1 VRRLILAAYLVAIA
15 IVAMPR
21 VAMASTVAPTG
32 ITTGAVTGGAC
43 GTPAAPTTTI
53 FLPNITKTLGGP
65 SGWVTPF
72 IVQNV
77 GVKAATLEVSFFRF
91 SDGALVTCRKVT
103 GLAPGTSFADFPN
116 ADEDLPSDSQFAV
129 VVRSFG
135 AEVVSVVNE
144 HQRLDD
150 PARQEALSYDGLTRG
165 GTTVYVPFVGKPEAG
180 PCSAVPPAEASCDQR
195 WITTLVIQNLGSL
208 EATVSARFTSYDGSA
223 TATLTRTIGPGRSR
237 FIDVSVEPQV
247 RAGRYYSV
255 VITST
260 QPIGV
265 IANNH
270 DDAAG
275 SLAPRGFSYNGITQ
289 PVTGDVFVPYVRRD
303 SGVREYASGLLVQNA
318 GTTDA
323 VPALSV
329 QRLGGG
335 GPLTLSAPAPL
346 KPGASWYFDPSS
358 SALAPGEHSIVVS
371 GGTFAVI
378 GVVLAPGMA
387 MGYVG
392 TDARG
397 NRSYLPNVTRTL
409 GGPSGW
415 TTPIVMQS
423 SGATTAKLRWYRFA
437 DGALVARQSVGP
449 FARGSAIR
457 VDPRSVPGLADDT
470 QYGVVVDAQGGTLTA
485 IVTEL
490 NFQGGDGTMA
500 YEGFPATVDPVPT
513 PTALAIA
520 PASLRLGTL
529 ETAQLVAVVKDQFDE
544 EMPQQL
550 PTWTVTP
557 MGLGTVSANG
567 IFTAGASAVV
577 GTVTAT
583 AGVAT
588 ESVPVTVQ
596 APTPVTV
603 GGISFL
609 VRTSGS
615 ADVYIEDTITTVDAA
630 TISSAVNAD
639 VARIQQ
645 DYGRPFVGRP
655 QLYVEA
661 TTATYQKA
669 QAAILGVPQAFDT
682 AGPVASRFESAGVYY
697 LGKIAIDW
705 SLINDQH
712 PFSTARHELT
722 HMMIDEIAGQATVPA
737 WLNEG
742 SARLEEFTVGGSK
755 WFGTVDTY
763 RAVSLAATNQLFSID
778 QLTSQSAWNARAFP
792 AGTYQYSEAQ
802 AVVQF
807 LRNEIGIAGEIGI
820 LESLAAGQSYDE
832 AYAAATGRTT
842 ATFAGTI
849 APRLRALGASPGIA
863 FAPDSIVGGNATGP
877 TFVLYGWS
885 PNTAVSIS
893 IVGLT
898 SGVMNARQTAT
909 IDQYGVYSSRLGTS
923 WPSDTYRFT
932 VTQGSSSVTATFS
945 KGG

>member
-1 VRRLILAAYLVAIA
+1 
-15 IVAMPR
+15 MPR
-21 VAMASTVAPTG
+21 FAMASTVAPTE
-32 ITTGAVTGGAC
+32 ISTRAVTGGAC
-43 GTPAAPTTTI
+43 GTPVAPTTTI

-77 GVKAATLEVSFFRF
+77 GVKAAILEVSFFRF
-91 SDGALVTCRKVT
+91 SDGGLVTCRKVS

-144 HQRLDD
+144 HQGLGD

-165 GTTVYVPFVGKPEAG
+165 GTTVYLPFVGKPEAG

-195 WITTLVIQNLGSL
+195 WITTLVIQNFGSL
-208 EATVSARFTSYDGSA
+208 ETTVSARFASYDGSS

-237 FIDVSVEPQV
+237 FIDASVEPQV

-275 SLAPRGFSYNGITQ
+275 SPAPRGFSYNGITQ
-289 PVTGDVFVPYVRRD
+289 PVTGDVFLPYVRRD
-303 SGVREYASGLLVQNA
+303 SGVREYASGVLVQNA
-318 GTTDA
+318 GATDA
-323 VPALSV
+323 VPALSF

-335 GPLTLSAPAPL
+335 GPLTFSAPAPL

-358 SALAPGEHSIVVS
+358 SAVAPGEHSLVVS

-387 MGYVG
+387 MGYGG
-392 TDARG
+392 TDAHG
-397 NRSYLPNVTRTL
+397 NRAYLPNVTRTL
-409 GGPSGW
+409 GGPNGW
-415 TTPIVMQS
+415 TTPIVLQS

-449 FARGSAIR
+449 FTRGTAIR
-457 VDPRSVPGLADDT
+457 VDPRSVPGLANDT

-490 NFQGGDGTMA
+490 NFEGGDGTMA
-500 YEGFPATVDPVPT
+500 YEGFAATVDPVPA
-513 PTALAIA
+513 PTALSIA

-529 ETAQLVAVVKDQFDE
+529 ETAQIVAVVKDQFDE
-544 EMPQQL
+544 EMPQQV

-557 MGLGTVSANG
+557 VGLGTVSANG
-567 IFTAGASAVV
+567 VFTAGPSATV
-577 GTVTAT
+577 GTISAT
-583 AGVAT
+583 AGMAS
-588 ESVPVTVQ
+588 ESLPVTVQ

-615 ADVYIEDTITTVDAA
+615 ADVYTETGISNVEAA
-630 TISSAVNAD
+630 AMSSEVNAD

-645 DYGRPFVGRP
+645 DYGRAFIGRP
-655 QLYVEA
+655 QVYVEA
-661 TTATYQKA
+661 TSADYQKA
-669 QAAILGVPQAFDT
+669 QSTILGLAQVLAPA
-682 AGPVASRFESAGVYY
+682 PVESRFESSGVYY
-697 LGKIAIDW
+697 SGKVAIDW
-705 SLINDQH
+705 SAIKDQ
-712 PFSTARHELT
+712 SAITTGRHELA
-722 HMMIDEIAGQATVPA
+722 HMMIHEIAGEATVPA

-755 WFGTVDTY
+755 WLATVDTF
-763 RAVSLAATNQLFSID
+763 RAASLAATNQLFSID
-778 QLTSQSAWNARAFP
+778 ELTSQSTWNARAFP
-792 AGTYQYSEAQ
+792 AGSYQYSEAQ
-802 AVVQF
+802 AVVQL
-807 LRNEIGIAGEIGI
+807 LRSEIGIAGEIAI
-820 LESLAAGQSYDE
+820 LESLAAGHTYDE
-832 AYAAATGRTT
+832 AYSASSGRTT
-842 ATFAGTI
+842 ATFASSI
-849 APRLRALGASPGIA
+849 APRLRALGTSPGIA
-863 FAPDSIVGGNATGP
+863 FAPDSVVGGNATGP

-885 PNTAVSIS
+885 PNATLNVN
-893 IVGLT
+893 IVGLST
-898 SGVMNARQTAT
+898 GFVNTTRTAVA
-909 IDQYGVYSSRLGTS
+909 DQYGVYWSRLGAS
-923 WPSDTYRFT
+923 WPPDTYRFT
-932 VTQGSSSVTATFS
+932 VTAGSSSVTATYG

>member
-1 VRRLILAAYLVAIA
+1 
-15 IVAMPR
+15 MPR
-21 VAMASTVAPTG
+21 FAMASTVAPTE
-32 ITTGAVTGGAC
+32 ISTRAVTGGAC
-43 GTPAAPTTTI
+43 GTPVAPTTTI

-77 GVKAATLEVSFFRF
+77 GVKAAILEVSFFRF
-91 SDGALVTCRKVT
+91 SDGGLVTCRKVS

-144 HQRLDD
+144 HQGLGD

-165 GTTVYVPFVGKPEAG
+165 GTTVYLPFVGKPEAG

-195 WITTLVIQNLGSL
+195 WITTLVIQNFGSL
-208 EATVSARFTSYDGSA
+208 ETTVSARFASYDGSS

-237 FIDVSVEPQV
+237 FIDASVEPQV

-275 SLAPRGFSYNGITQ
+275 SPAPRGFSYNGITQ
-289 PVTGDVFVPYVRRD
+289 PVTGDVFLPYVRRD
-303 SGVREYASGLLVQNA
+303 SGVREYASGVLVQNA
-318 GTTDA
+318 GATDA
-323 VPALSV
+323 VPALSF

-335 GPLTLSAPAPL
+335 GPLTFSAPAPL

-358 SALAPGEHSIVVS
+358 SAVAPGEHSLVVS

-387 MGYVG
+387 MGYGG
-392 TDARG
+392 TDAHG
-397 NRSYLPNVTRTL
+397 NRAYLPNVTRTL
-409 GGPSGW
+409 GGPNGW
-415 TTPIVMQS
+415 TTPIVLQS

-449 FARGSAIR
+449 FTRGTAIR
-457 VDPRSVPGLADDT
+457 VDPRSVPGLANDT

-490 NFQGGDGTMA
+490 NFEGGDGTMA
-500 YEGFPATVDPVPT
+500 YEGFAATVDPVPA
-513 PTALAIA
+513 PTALSIA

-529 ETAQLVAVVKDQFDE
+529 ETAQIVAVVKDQFDE
-544 EMPQQL
+544 EMPQQV

-557 MGLGTVSANG
+557 VGLGTVSANG
-567 IFTAGASAVV
+567 VFTAGPSATV
-577 GTVTAT
+577 GTISAT
-583 AGVAT
+583 AGMAS
-588 ESVPVTVQ
+588 ESLPVTVQ

-615 ADVYIEDTITTVDAA
+615 ADVYTETGISNVEAA
-630 TISSAVNAD
+630 AMSSEVNAD

-645 DYGRPFVGRP
+645 DYGRAFIGRP
-655 QLYVEA
+655 QVYVEA
-661 TTATYQKA
+661 TSADYQKA
-669 QAAILGVPQAFDT
+669 QSTILGLAQVLAPA
-682 AGPVASRFESAGVYY
+682 PVESRFESSGVYY
-697 LGKIAIDW
+697 SGKVAIDW
-705 SLINDQH
+705 SAIKDQ
-712 PFSTARHELT
+712 PAITTGRHELT
-722 HMMIDEIAGQATVPA
+722 HMMIHEIAGQATVPA

-755 WFGTVDTY
+755 WLATVDTF
-763 RAVSLAATNQLFSID
+763 RAASLAATNQLFSID
-778 QLTSQSAWNARAFP
+778 ELTSQSTWNARAFP
-792 AGTYQYSEAQ
+792 AGSYQYSEAQ
-802 AVVQF
+802 AVVQL
-807 LRNEIGIAGEIGI
+807 LRSEIGIAGEIAI
-820 LESLAAGQSYDE
+820 LESLAAGHTYDE
-832 AYAAATGRTT
+832 AYSASSGRTT
-842 ATFAGTI
+842 ATFASSI
-849 APRLRALGASPGIA
+849 APRLRALGTSPGIA
-863 FAPDSIVGGNATGP
+863 FAPDSVVGGNATGP

-885 PNTAVSIS
+885 PNATLNVN
-893 IVGLT
+893 IVGLST
-898 SGVMNARQTAT
+898 GFVNTTRTAVA
-909 IDQYGVYSSRLGTS
+909 DQYGVYWSRLGAS
-923 WPSDTYRFT
+923 WPPDTYRFT
-932 VTQGSSSVTATFS
+932 VTVGSSPVTATYG